1 MIWILLAA
9 FSVLGLFIWLGLD
22 LDNGRFV
29 VRQRQLL
36 ALFGLVFILIGSFK
50 IIPANSVGI
59 IFNPFT
65 GVQEQVLTE
74 GFKTKTPLDTIY
86 VISTEVQTKTITGVS
101 VQTKDAQWVDVSM
114 DVKYRVSKDNA
125 FLVFKDFKTLQK
137 VDELLIQP
145 FAQKAVE
152 QIITQY
158 NVIDLL
164 GEKRNEVYTKI
175 EKSLE
180 DALSNGGVE
189 LFALVLT
196 DTDAGPEIENAIK
209 AEAVAKKQIET
220 ATQTQEKARIE
231 AETKVIEAE
240 AAARVKLIEA
250 ETLAET
256 NRLISN
262 SITENILR
270 KMEMEARLKFGW
282 VEITG
287 AQLVIGQ

>member
-1 MIWILLAA
+1 MIWILLSLV
-9 FSVLGLFIWLGLD
+9 SVIGLFIWLGLD
-22 LDNGRFV
+22 FEAEKFTLRS
-29 VRQRQLL
+29 RQLL
-36 ALFGLVFILIGSFK
+36 SLVGLIFLLIGSFK

-74 GFKTKTPLDTIY
+74 GLKTKTPLDTIY

-101 VQTKDAQWVDVSM
+101 VQTKDAQWVNVSM
-114 DVKYRVSKDNA
+114 DVKYRVSKDSA

-145 FAQKAVE
+145 LAQKAVE

-158 NVIDLL
+158 NVIDIL

-189 LFALVLT
+189 LFTLVLT